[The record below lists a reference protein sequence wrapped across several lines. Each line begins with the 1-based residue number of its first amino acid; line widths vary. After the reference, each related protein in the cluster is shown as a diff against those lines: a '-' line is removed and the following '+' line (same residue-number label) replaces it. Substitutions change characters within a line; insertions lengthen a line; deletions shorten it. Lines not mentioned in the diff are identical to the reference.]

1 MKQLKLDKMKIKI
14 FFFLGLAIAIVT
26 ISSFIRTSNQEPW
39 TEKQLLDP
47 AELAKTITD
56 GKAKQPLIFSVGPG
70 ALIKNSIDIGPVK
83 EKENLEKLKQQ
94 LAKLPKDAQVV
105 IYCGCCPFE
114 HCPNIRPAF
123 NLLNEMKFTNQKL
136 LNLPHNIKID
146 WINHDYP
153 VVKN

>member
-56 GKAKQPLIFSVGPG
+56 GKAKQPIIFSVGPG

-136 LNLPHNIKID
+136 LNLPHNFKID